1 MKSQRSAVKA
11 EVNKTWQHHFTD
23 KKMDN
28 CKACAKERKVVCQ
41 YIPLSLKLF
50 FRRER
55 TITTK
60 TSLVRLGQRRSVC
73 FHFKVLLMASLES
86 SVWARNS
93 DSFLV
98 NEGILWYRRKMEKKL
113 LYLLRRNRRKTHFY
127 RVCQRL
133 RSAMTNSI
141 FVFATIV
148 TNK

>member
-1 MKSQRSAVKA
+1 MLILHIPVLSIQLRHRIVLLAYIIYICSMKSQRSAVKA

-23 KKMDN
+23 KEMDN

-55 TITTK
+55 TITTQ

-86 SVWARNS
+86 SV
-93 DSFLV
+93 
-98 NEGILWYRRKMEKKL
+98 
-113 LYLLRRNRRKTHFY
+113 
-127 RVCQRL
+127 
-133 RSAMTNSI
+133 
-141 FVFATIV
+141 
-148 TNK
+148 